1 MRFSSAVMG
10 AALSID
16 PAGVA
21 DRWAPV
27 FGLPRVGSG
36 QRLSWSLGQV
46 VMARGMRGFTGQS
59 NNPFT
64 AVVVERFCRQG
75 PALIDGPGPRPR
87 FVAMIR
93 GRVVA
98 VHDELELVR
107 ELQAGAPVIHYVDV
121 DLALAELDLSRAS
134 AA

>member
-1 MRFSSAVMG
+1 MRFSSAVM
-10 AALSID
+10 ASALSID
-16 PAGVA
+16 KCGVA

-46 VMARGMRGFTGQS
+46 VIGRGMRGFTGQS

-75 PALIDGPGPRPR
+75 PALIDAPGPRPR
-87 FVAMIR
+87 FVAMVR
-93 GRVVA
+93 GRIVA
-98 VHDELELVR
+98 MHEELELVEAMR
-107 ELQAGAPVIHYVDV
+107 AGAEVIHYIDV
-121 DLALAELDLSRAS
+121 DLALEDLGMLDRV

>member
-1 MRFSSAVMG
+1 MKFSSAQMA
-10 AALSID
+10 AALQID
-16 PAGVA
+16 VRVVA

-46 VMARGMRGFTGQS
+46 VIARGMRGFTGQS

-75 PALIDGPGPRPR
+75 PTLIDGPGSRPR

-93 GRVVA
+93 GRVVP
-98 VHDELELVR
+98 VHDELELVDAMR
-107 ELQAGAPVIHYVDV
+107 TGAQVIHYVDV
-121 DLALAELDLSRAS
+121 DLALADLGLLD
-134 AA
+134 AAAA